1 MATDTPEKSETKAA
15 TQQFLRR
22 FNTSQPQIFHAYW
35 KSLTDPEKIE
45 IILSKSNS
53 ELTASVASLI
63 RKSENEFLRMLGYSP
78 WIMFP
83 QATEAELA
91 TGAVDPSLLVR
102 AAIHASS
109 KNCKQIL
116 DVVSLDE
123 RLLAISLY
131 NKFGWSDFLS
141 EIKDRLSDQRLSV
154 SEATALVAAFI
165 GNEDCMRDFRDES
178 KIRDGL
184 DFVVVNDMFKDW
196 WRFAKDAPQPIQY
209 VIIWKF
215 PLGHRNLTSIPEE
228 IIQGEIEAALA
239 WRQYPP
245 LMAKVRA
252 DPKKYSK
259 DVVRGVNFRE

>member
-1 MATDTPEKSETKAA
+1 MATSTPEKPETKAA

-22 FNTSQPQIFHAYW
+22 FHTSQPQIFQAYW

-45 IILSKSNS
+45 IILSKSSS
-53 ELTASVASLI
+53 ELITSVAPLI

-78 WIMFP
+78 WITFP
-83 QATEAELA
+83 QVTEAELA

-102 AAIHASS
+102 AAIHAST
-109 KNCKQIL
+109 KNCTQIL

-131 NKFGWSDFLS
+131 NKFGSSDFLD
-141 EIKDRLSDQRLSV
+141 EIKDRLSDQRLNV
-154 SEATALVAAFI
+154 SEATSIVRAFI

-178 KIRDGL
+178 KIRDGI
-184 DFVVVNDMFKDW
+184 DHIVVSDMFKNW
-196 WRFAKDAPQPIQY
+196 WRFAKDAPQDIQN

-215 PLGHRNLTSIPEE
+215 PLGHDNIARIPEE

-245 LMAKVRA
+245 LMDKVRA
-252 DPKKYSK
+252 DPQKYSE
-259 DVVRGVNFRE
+259 DVVRGANFRA